1 VKSVFDFPTKPFGE
15 LAVTIRL
22 AVFEAAARARLPG
35 LIFTYVYANPEDD
48 PFIVQVV
55 EVVERHGGEV
65 LFVRL
70 SCDAA
75 TNERRVVAE
84 ERRAFGKINTVESL
98 HRLLARWNLTS
109 AMADRDSLEIDNS
122 ALTAEAAARRIAE
135 HCSLPILGGEPREGV
150 RS

>member
-1 VKSVFDFPTKPFGE
+1 M
-15 LAVTIRL
+15 TIRL
-22 AVFEAAARARLPG
+22 AVFEAAARAQLPG
-35 LIFTYVYANPEDD
+35 LIFTYVYANPDDD

-55 EVVERHGGEV
+55 EVVARHGGDV

-84 ERRAFGKINTVESL
+84 ERRALGKIATVESL
-98 HRLLARWNLTS
+98 HGVLARWNLTS
-109 AMADRDSLEIDNS
+109 AIAGRDTLEIDNS
-122 ALTAEAAARRIAE
+122 ALAAGAVARCIAA
-135 HCSLPILGGEPREGV
+135 HFSLPIGDESKGGA